1 MIVEAL
7 KSLVCPSPEVIEWV
21 AEVMRQHHASD
32 IEGRQRL
39 ASSIQAQ
46 ISRIERM
53 DETLYDDK
61 LSGEIS
67 KEKYEQ
73 KHQQFAVQKDA
84 LELELS
90 KIDTTASQNLDQK
103 LVLLE
108 LTQKAAELYPHK
120 SPEQKRLIIT
130 SLFKSLVLDNGTVTV
145 AYTNFARAIAD
156 NVQKT
161 CKVLGG
167 TEI

>member
-7 KSLVCPSPEVIEWV
+7 KSLVSPSSEVIEWV
-21 AEVMRQHHASD
+21 AEAMRQHHAND

-39 ASSIQAQ
+39 ASSIQTQ

-73 KHQQFAVQKDA
+73 KHQQFAAQKDA
-84 LELELS
+84 LERELS

-108 LTQKAAELYPHK
+108 LTQKAAELYPRK
-120 SPEQKRLIIT
+120 SPE
-130 SLFKSLVLDNGTVTV
+130 
-145 AYTNFARAIAD
+145 
-156 NVQKT
+156 
-161 CKVLGG
+161 
-167 TEI
+167 